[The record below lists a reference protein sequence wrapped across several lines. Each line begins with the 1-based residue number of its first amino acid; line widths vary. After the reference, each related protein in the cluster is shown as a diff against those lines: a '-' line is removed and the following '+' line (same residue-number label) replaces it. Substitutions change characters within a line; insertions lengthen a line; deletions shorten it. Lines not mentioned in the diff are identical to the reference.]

1 MRKCNMRWFS
11 PQRMKKHLAFALA
24 VSLVAMV
31 PVSAFAQVLKI
42 SMTKT
47 NVSIESVLRE
57 LEKQSDYTFFY
68 NDNQVKLNKKVSINV
83 SDAPIET
90 VLNEVFKNSGY
101 TYKIVDNQIVV
112 STAAAAAKEVQA
124 TQQQKQRKI
133 SGVVKDAMGEAII
146 GASVIEKGN
155 PTNGTITNIDGE
167 FTLNTAGKELQVT
180 YIGYIPQ
187 AIVLKPGVNSYT
199 VTMKEDTKTLDEVVV
214 VGYGTQKKVNLT
226 GAVSSVGADELKE
239 RVNTNVLASVQGQ
252 VPGVTII
259 SRPGSTPS
267 INMRGRGNLGTSS
280 PLFVIDGAIADASF
294 FSSLDPNSIESISF
308 LKDAASSAIYGSR
321 AAYGVVLVKTK
332 GGKEGDLK
340 ISYDGSVAVK
350 MATYTPDVL
359 GSEWYARLSNEA
371 ALNENPNTS
380 TLPYT
385 DKEIQMFRD
394 GSNPDMYPN
403 TNWYDL
409 VLKDEAVMTKHSVSF
424 SGGNK
429 VKYFTSLGYM
439 YDDDFTP
446 GVKSER
452 YNLTTNISSD
462 IKSWLTMRSNINYIQ
477 STSDNDKG
485 GVVYT
490 HLLTI
495 PSTYVARQSNGEW
508 GSYEGGKPAA
518 TVNMERNPLRRL
530 EEGGWSNSKTQ
541 NTLINLALDIKPV
554 KGLVLTGEMIYKA
567 WDYKSKTY
575 TANKSKIKDFQTG
588 AELNGTDVTNSKME
602 YSWEE
607 NSRLTYNALAN
618 YVWSNE
624 KHNVNVLAGV
634 SYEHYKYQKQ
644 KSYRL
649 KFPTNGMTDMNGGS
663 SAPDDTYAEGGS
675 NEDKLMSYFGRVNYS
690 FMDRYLLEA
699 NIRADASSRFH
710 KDNRW
715 GVFPSFS
722 AGWRISQEEFM
733 QDINWINNLK
743 LRASWGQLGNINNV
757 GQYDYFSSYQQGG
770 NYNFEDA
777 IVSGIVESKPA
788 NPTLGWETVTITDIG
803 VDFDIFNGLLN
814 FTADYYNKKT
824 DDILLAYPS
833 PKEIGI
839 GSDFKVSQNIGT
851 VSNKGLEL
859 SITHNKTLGDFAY
872 TVGFN
877 MSKNWNKVTNL
888 GANDPIIESPWIKK
902 VGYAIGT
909 FYGYR
914 SDGLLTQ
921 EDIDTGNYI
930 TDGLVPQAG
939 DIKYVDLDG
948 DGKLT
953 DKDRTYIGC
962 DVPDITYGVNLNL
975 RYKGFELSMFGQG
988 VTGTKVNFS
997 MENAWAFSDYASPRK
1012 YHLKR
1017 WTVDNPNPNA
1027 AYPRIYPRTSKHS
1040 TYNQYF
1046 SDYWLFNADYFR
1058 IKNITFGYS
1067 FQKPVLQKLS
1077 LEALKLY
1084 VAAENPFTIRADHRM
1099 EDFDPET
1106 ASGRGVNTR
1115 GTSSIAFGVNLTF

>member
-1 MRKCNMRWFS
+1 M
-11 PQRMKKHLAFALA
+11 
-24 VSLVAMV
+24 
-31 PVSAFAQVLKI
+31 
-42 SMTKT
+42 
-47 NVSIESVLRE
+47 
-57 LEKQSDYTFFY
+57 
-68 NDNQVKLNKKVSINV
+68 
-83 SDAPIET
+83 
-90 VLNEVFKNSGY
+90 
-101 TYKIVDNQIVV
+101 
-112 STAAAAAKEVQA
+112 
-124 TQQQKQRKI
+124 
-133 SGVVKDAMGEAII
+133 
-146 GASVIEKGN
+146 
-155 PTNGTITNIDGE
+155 
-167 FTLNTAGKELQVT
+167 
-180 YIGYIPQ
+180 
-187 AIVLKPGVNSYT
+187 
-199 VTMKEDTKTLDEVVV
+199 
-214 VGYGTQKKVNLT
+214 
-226 GAVSSVGADELKE
+226 
-239 RVNTNVLASVQGQ
+239 
-252 VPGVTII
+252 
-259 SRPGSTPS
+259 
-267 INMRGRGNLGTSS
+267 
-280 PLFVIDGAIADASF
+280 
-294 FSSLDPNSIESISF
+294 
-308 LKDAASSAIYGSR
+308 
-321 AAYGVVLVKTK
+321 
-332 GGKEGDLK
+332 
-340 ISYDGSVAVK
+340 
-350 MATYTPDVL
+350 
-359 GSEWYARLSNEA
+359 
-371 ALNENPNTS
+371 
-380 TLPYT
+380 
-385 DKEIQMFRD
+385 
-394 GSNPDMYPN
+394 
-403 TNWYDL
+403 
-409 VLKDEAVMTKHSVSF
+409 
-424 SGGNK
+424 
-429 VKYFTSLGYM
+429 
-439 YDDDFTP
+439 
-446 GVKSER
+446 
-452 YNLTTNISSD
+452 
-462 IKSWLTMRSNINYIQ
+462 
-477 STSDNDKG
+477 
-485 GVVYT
+485 
-490 HLLTI
+490 
-495 PSTYVARQSNGEW
+495 
-508 GSYEGGKPAA
+508 
-518 TVNMERNPLRRL
+518 
-530 EEGGWSNSKTQ
+530 
-541 NTLINLALDIKPV
+541 
-554 KGLVLTGEMIYKA
+554 
-567 WDYKSKTY
+567 
-575 TANKSKIKDFQTG
+575 
-588 AELNGTDVTNSKME
+588 
-602 YSWEE
+602 
-607 NSRLTYNALAN
+607 
-618 YVWSNE
+618 
-624 KHNVNVLAGV
+624 NVLAGV

-722 AGWRISQEEFM
+722 AGWRISQEGFM

-1106 ASGRGVNTR
+1106 ASG
-1115 GTSSIAFGVNLTF
+1115 

>member
-1 MRKCNMRWFS
+1 
-11 PQRMKKHLAFALA
+11 
-24 VSLVAMV
+24 
-31 PVSAFAQVLKI
+31 
-42 SMTKT
+42 
-47 NVSIESVLRE
+47 
-57 LEKQSDYTFFY
+57 
-68 NDNQVKLNKKVSINV
+68 
-83 SDAPIET
+83 
-90 VLNEVFKNSGY
+90 
-101 TYKIVDNQIVV
+101 
-112 STAAAAAKEVQA
+112 
-124 TQQQKQRKI
+124 
-133 SGVVKDAMGEAII
+133 
-146 GASVIEKGN
+146 
-155 PTNGTITNIDGE
+155 
-167 FTLNTAGKELQVT
+167 
-180 YIGYIPQ
+180 
-187 AIVLKPGVNSYT
+187 
-199 VTMKEDTKTLDEVVV
+199 MKEDTKTLDEVVV

-239 RVNTNVLASVQGQ
+239 RVNTDVLASVQGQ

-439 YDDDFTP
+439 YDDKFTP
-446 GVKSER
+446 GAKSER

-588 AELNGTDVTNSKME
+588 TELNGTDVTNSKME

-722 AGWRISQEEFM
+722 AGWRISQEGFM

-1027 AYPRIYPRTSKHS
+1027 AYPRLTRDTNANNTVNSS
-1040 TYNQYF
+1040 
-1046 SDYWLFNADYFR
+1046 YWLRNGAF
-1058 IKNITFGYS
+1058 
-1067 FQKPVLQKLS
+1067 
-1077 LEALKLY
+1077 LKLKN
-1084 VAAENPFTIRADHRM
+1084 AEIGYTFKMFRAYLNGSNLLTFSPFKHW
-1099 EDFDPET
+1099 DPEMGGG
-1106 ASGRGVNTR
+1106 SGMKYPTQRVFNIG
-1115 GTSSIAFGVNLTF
+1115 IQFTFK

>member
-1 MRKCNMRWFS
+1 MNKNN
-11 PQRMKKHLAFALA
+11 RMSKRLLNYII
-24 VSLVAMV
+24 VLLVCLIS
-31 PVSAFAQVLKI
+31 SAESFAQG
-42 SMTKT
+42 TK
-47 NVSIESVLRE
+47 
-57 LEKQSDYTFFY
+57 F
-68 NDNQVKLNKKVSINV
+68 QVKGNVTDASREPIVGATIKVKGTS
-83 SDAPIET
+83 
-90 VLNEVFKNSGY
+90 
-101 TYKIVDNQIVV
+101 Q
-112 STAAAAAKEVQA
+112 
-124 TQQQKQRKI
+124 
-133 SGVVKDAMGEAII
+133 GV
-146 GASVIEKGN
+146 
-155 PTNGTITNIDGE
+155 ITNIDGE
-167 FTLNTAGKELQVT
+167 YSIDTRSNAILEFS
-180 YIGYIPQ
+180 YIGYVSQEVPVSGSKI
-187 AIVLKPGVNSYT
+187 IN
-199 VTMKEDTKTLDEVVV
+199 VTLQEEVSKLDEVVV

-239 RVNTNVLASVQGQ
+239 RVNTDVLASVQGQ

-439 YDDDFTP
+439 YDDKFTP
-446 GVKSER
+446 GAKSER

-588 AELNGTDVTNSKME
+588 TELNGTDVTNSKME

-722 AGWRISQEEFM
+722 AGWRISQEGFM